1 MNQMNLG
8 QMGAQSSSFVS
19 RGPPQPKMS
28 HMTPQSHQR
37 LVNNASGN
45 MLSLQSIGKMNKPKV
60 AGATSTQSS
69 QGTIGASGPSASRL
83 STGGL
88 DTSSQ

>member
-1 MNQMNLG
+1 M
-8 QMGAQSSSFVS
+8 QSSSFVA

-37 LVNNASGN
+37 LANNASGN

-60 AGATSTQSS
+60 AGASTTQS
-69 QGTIGASGPSASRL
+69 SGPSASRL